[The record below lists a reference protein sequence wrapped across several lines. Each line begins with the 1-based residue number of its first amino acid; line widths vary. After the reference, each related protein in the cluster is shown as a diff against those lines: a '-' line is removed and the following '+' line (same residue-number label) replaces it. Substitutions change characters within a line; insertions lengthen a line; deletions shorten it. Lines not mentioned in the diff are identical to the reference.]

1 MNEVTVSGLVAK
13 SDLRYTGAGT
23 PVLKLRLAGTSED
36 RPHFLDVTV
45 LGEQAE
51 RLADNALGKVLLVKG
66 TVTQRKGQKGTF
78 TNVLARSLRV
88 VPSAQV
94 AEEREAA
101 SVNDFTGFGF
111 LAQDP
116 EVRANGKL
124 LRLRVAFNRRTKDG
138 GSEAV
143 FLPVD
148 IWEGGEAFRSLKKGD
163 QVYIEGSLRART
175 YTTASGEKRFE
186 LYVAP
191 RTIRPVA
198 WAGGQEGATTA
209 PKEDKKEV
217 LEEFPEDPP
226 F

>member
-13 SDLRYTGAGT
+13 SDLRYTEAGT
-23 PVLKLRLAGTSED
+23 PVLKLRLAGTSEN

-45 LGEQAE
+45 FGEQAE
-51 RLADNALGKVLLVKG
+51 RLADSALGKVFLVKG
-66 TVTQRKGQKGTF
+66 TVTQRKGTF
-78 TNVLARSLRV
+78 TNILARSLRLV
-88 VPSAQV
+88 TGAQLT
-94 AEEREAA
+94 EEREAA
-101 SVNDFTGFGF
+101 SVNEFSGFGF

-138 GSEAV
+138 GSGAV

-175 YTTASGEKRFE
+175 YTTAFGKRFE
-186 LYVAP
+186 LYISP

-198 WAGGQEGATTA
+198 WAGGPNNTA
-209 PKEDKKEV
+209 SKECKKEV
-217 LEEFPEDPP
+217 LEEFPEDLP

>member
-1 MNEVTVSGLVAK
+1 MNQVTVSGLVGK
-13 SDLRYTGAGT
+13 VGLRYTETGT
-23 PVLKLRLAGTSED
+23 PVLRLRLAGTSED

-45 LGEQAE
+45 LGKQAE
-51 RLADNALGKVLLVKG
+51 RLADNALGKVFLVKG

-78 TNVLARSLRV
+78 TDVLARSLRL
-88 VPSAQV
+88 VPNAQLT
-94 AEEREAA
+94 EEREAA
-101 SVNDFTGFGF
+101 SVNEFSGFGF

-138 GSEAV
+138 GSGAV

-163 QVYIEGSLRART
+163 QVYIEGSLRGRT
-175 YTTASGEKRFE
+175 YTTASGKRFE
-186 LYVAP
+186 LYIAP

-198 WAGGQEGATTA
+198 WAGGPTNTA
-209 PKEDKKEV
+209 SKEV
-217 LEEFPEDPP
+217 LEEFPEDIP